1 MFKTNY
7 RNYAV
12 PGLRTNHFLHD
23 LLNNEL
29 AVKEGWQ
36 KKSTPAA
43 NVKES
48 AEKFQIELAAP
59 GMQKTDFVIRVEE
72 GVLIISS
79 EKKKEEVTEN
89 EKFTRKEFSYHAFSR
104 SFAIP
109 ENVDEDAI
117 KAAYENGIL
126 SVELPKK
133 TVETKENKRQIV
145 IS

>member
-7 RNYAV
+7 RNYAL
-12 PGLRTNHFLHD
+12 PALRANHFLHD

-29 AVKEGWQ
+29 IVNDGWM

-48 AEKFQIELAAP
+48 AEKFRIELAAP
-59 GMQKTDFVIRVEE
+59 GMEKTDFVIKAED

-79 EKKKEEVTEN
+79 EKKREEVQEN

-104 SFAIP
+104 SFTIP
-109 ENVDEDAI
+109 ENVDEEGI

-133 TVETKENKRQIV
+133 VVETKENKRQIV